1 MKKGM
6 CLLLVL
12 VGFLLLTLAINA
24 ETSVTGKA
32 VSQKSNVS
40 IFIAPSLPVI
50 NIILPENKTYITN
63 ISLFLNYS
71 TILADNVWYN
81 FNTAPNN
88 SITSNIR
95 YDIGEGSNTL
105 YMYANNSFG
114 ASAKNITFTVN
125 TTLLKILYEHYKSPY
140 GASSH
145 DFIYEAYEDLQ
156 NLRDVCLEDIRY
168 GKICFL
174 QPINLVN
181 DANISDRLVDLDTHA
196 NISFDKAGLNS
207 AALPNFNRPAIIWLY
222 NLSFINPVVLRDGVL
237 CPTSIC
243 RIESYINGTLK
254 FNVTSFSYYS
264 AEEYSAEKAARAAA
278 AGIIC
283 ASYWNCTEWSTC
295 INNMQN
301 RSCIQTNPYCLPIG
315 LKPVESKA
323 CKEEYPLYTPP
334 AEEKPSIIQIV
345 FAQKECC
352 LFGLCLFRFIFC
364 WYWWVLI
371 AIIALWLIRITGKT
385 AKYKKR
391 KIRRS

>member
-1 MKKGM
+1 MKKGIF
-6 CLLLVL
+6 LLLVL

-50 NIILPENKTYITN
+50 HIILPENKTYITN

-71 TILADNVWYN
+71 TVLADYAWYN

-95 YDIGEGSNTL
+95 YDIGEGSSTL

-140 GASSH
+140 GAASH
-145 DFIYEAYEDLQ
+145 DFIYEAYEDL
-156 NLRDVCLEDIRY
+156 LSLHDVCLEDIRY

-174 QPINLVN
+174 QPINLIN
-181 DANISDRLVDLDTHA
+181 DANISDRLVDLDTHT

-207 AALPNFNRPAIIWLY
+207 IALPNLNRPAIIWLY

-243 RIESYINGTLK
+243 RIESYINSTLK

-295 INNMQN
+295 INNMQK

-315 LKPVESKA
+315 LKPEESKA
-323 CKEEYPLYTPP
+323 CKEEYIPYIPP
-334 AEEKPSIIQIV
+334 AEEKPSIIQIF
-345 FAQKECC
+345 FAEKECC
-352 LFGLCLFRFIFC
+352 LLGLCLFRFIFC

-371 AIIALWLIRITGKT
+371 AIIALWLIRMTGKF
-385 AKYKKR
+385 AKYRKR

>member
-1 MKKGM
+1 MFI
-6 CLLLVL
+6 
-12 VGFLLLTLAINA
+12 VGFLLLALAVNA

-88 SITSNIR
+88 SIISNIR
-95 YDIGEGSNTL
+95 YNIGEGSNTL

-114 ASAKNITFTVN
+114 TSAKNITFTVN

-156 NLRDVCLEDIRY
+156 DLHDICIKDIRY

-174 QPINLVN
+174 QPINLIN
-181 DANISDRLVDLDTHA
+181 DANVSDRLVDLDTHT

-207 AALPNFNRPAIIWLY
+207 TALPNFNRPAIIWLY

-237 CPTSIC
+237 CPASIC
-243 RIESYINGTLK
+243 RIESYIN
-254 FNVTSFSYYS
+254 
-264 AEEYSAEKAARAAA
+264 EK
-278 AGIIC
+278 
-283 ASYWNCTEWSTC
+283 
-295 INNMQN
+295 IN
-301 RSCIQTNPYCLPIG
+301 
-315 LKPVESKA
+315 
-323 CKEEYPLYTPP
+323 
-334 AEEKPSIIQIV
+334 
-345 FAQKECC
+345 
-352 LFGLCLFRFIFC
+352 
-364 WYWWVLI
+364 
-371 AIIALWLIRITGKT
+371 
-385 AKYKKR
+385 KR
-391 KIRRS
+391 